1 MLRTDLFKSSSLYFL
16 ALCVAALTA
25 TAGCDGDT
33 SNNPDDDAVD
43 GDTEDGT
50 DDSTDEACVLHD
62 ECQSSEL
69 CIDGDCIAAPTCA
82 GISKADDCVDPL
94 EEIQDDLGRF
104 ASCLDGYCRPSCA
117 SDAECVEGRICSDF
131 GRCIPFTGTLA
142 AGPGGEAKKPL
153 EAGYGEALLN
163 YPIGVP
169 LGGYGS
175 RQGGTSGKYTSSL
188 SASVG
193 TFNGQYA
200 RAVALDNGE
209 SELMLIRVP
218 LIFTTFSMH
227 ERVAR
232 RLQEE
237 TGEDWRDALVISST
251 HTHSGPARFWRL
263 PTVSV
268 LPLGILGAGDF
279 AQPVED
285 WLVESITDA
294 ALAALADRESASL
307 AWEIVE
313 GFDQDDT
320 VARDRWSQTPPFDDN
335 RLLLIR
341 VDGPDDKPKAVI
353 FSYGAHGT
361 DNSSDYATDDMLGGA
376 ETGLS
381 DALSQEYGQF
391 VPAIFFAQN
400 SGSMSPASGSQGHRF
415 PHSRERAG
423 FVMVEK
429 AFEKI
434 VAMST
439 SSDVEFASKAYRF
452 PITYDLVGYERDE
465 YGTTNTIAGGEFSSG
480 AIQCNGKGWDEEG
493 YDVFVTPE
501 DLSCFSLSF
510 ILYGQQPTPLAKSQM
525 TAISL
530 DGLSILTAPG
540 ELTMDLGWEMTRVL
554 VEETGMDPHTFW
566 TFPYANDHLLYLTP
580 TRVRGGLPPY
590 LGFRVEKAPEDYP
603 DYAFSFLQGGY
614 EPSLTPWGWK
624 FGDYVVARAVD
635 AWRYFEDENATL
647 GVSPVLPAEYSR
659 DDSIAFELTA
669 DDASEPMITAEP
681 PTSVERLETIEMSW
695 IGGVAG
701 AEAPQTPLV
710 TLVRVD
716 GDNETDVIHEN
727 FRAYTNR
734 ESVMATRVRGAVGGL
749 DEWVVRW
756 EPVKSFELGTY
767 RFRLD
772 GHNISASGERVPY
785 VLESATFE
793 VTAFDDIAVNATVN
807 DDVVSGTISYGVP
820 APFTFA
826 EDTPGDRGALT
837 GALRMR
843 NGLVPDALADPPIAD
858 EDIRATGIAV
868 TLTSDSSA
876 VTVSALVETEYV
888 AAGGKTG
895 VPVTNYSFT
904 IPETGAFSLTVTDEY
919 GNSGST
925 SFSR

>member
-1 MLRTDLFKSSSLYFL
+1 MYVL
-16 ALCVAALTA
+16 ALCIASLFAI
-25 TAGCDGDT
+25 AGCGDDT
-33 SNNPDDDAVD
+33 SDDNPDTV
-43 GDTEDGT
+43 DTEDGT
-50 DDSTDEACVLHD
+50 NDGTNDGVDGPCVLHD
-62 ECQSSEL
+62 ECASSEL
-69 CIDGDCIAAPTCA
+69 CIDGACQTAPTCA
-82 GISKADDCVDPL
+82 GISEAAGCVDPL
-94 EEIQDDLGRF
+94 ESIQKDLGRY
-104 ASCLDGYCRPSCA
+104 ASCLDGYCRPACA
-117 SDAECVEGRICSDF
+117 SDADCVEGRVCSDF

-142 AGPGGEAKKPL
+142 SAPGGEAKKPL

-175 RQGGTSGKYTSSL
+175 RMGGTSGKYTSSL

-237 TGEDWRDALVISST
+237 TGDDWRDALVISST

-263 PTVSV
+263 PTVSAI
-268 LPLGILGAGDF
+268 PLGILGAGDF

-285 WLVESITDA
+285 WLVESITEA

-307 AWEIVE
+307 GWEIVE
-313 GFDQDDT
+313 GFDQEDT

-341 VDGPDDKPKAVI
+341 IDGPDNKPKAVI

-361 DNSSDYATDDMLGGA
+361 DNGSDYATDDMLGGA
-376 ETGLS
+376 ETGLTN
-381 DALSQEYGQF
+381 ALSQEYGQF
-391 VPAIFFAQN
+391 VPAIFVAQN
-400 SGSMSPASGSQGHRF
+400 SGSMSPASGSQGHDF

-423 FVMVEK
+423 FVMVDK

-434 VAMST
+434 VTMST
-439 SSDVEFASKAYRF
+439 SDDIELASKAYRF
-452 PITYDLVGYERDE
+452 PITYDLVGYERGE
-465 YGTTNTIAGGEFSSG
+465 YGTAINTIAGGEFSNG
-480 AIQCNGKGWDEEG
+480 AIQCGGKGWDKEG
-493 YDVFVTPE
+493 YDVYVSPE
-501 DLSCFSLSF
+501 DLSCINLSF
-510 ILYGQQPTPLAKSQM
+510 LLYGQQPTPLAKSQM
-525 TAISL
+525 TAITL
-530 DGLSILTAPG
+530 DDLSILTAPG

-554 VEETGMDPHTFW
+554 AEEIGIDPHMFW

-580 TRVRGGLPPY
+580 TKVRGGLPPY

-603 DYAFSFLQGGY
+603 EYAFSFLQGGY

-624 FGDYVVARAVD
+624 FGDYVVDRAVD

-647 GVSPVLPAEYSR
+647 GVGPVLPAEYSR
-659 DDSIAFELTA
+659 DDSIVFELTA
-669 DDASEPMITAEP
+669 ADASEPTITAEP
-681 PTSVERLETIEMSW
+681 PATVERLQTIEMSW

-710 TLVRVD
+710 TLVRVN
-716 GDNETDVIHEN
+716 GDDESDVVHEN
-727 FRAYTNR
+727 FRPYTNR
-734 ESVMATRVRGAVGGL
+734 ESVMATRVRGVSGGL

-767 RFRLD
+767 KFRLD
-772 GHNISASGERVPY
+772 GHNINGSGERVSY
-785 VLESATFE
+785 TLESSAFE
-793 VTAFDDIAVNATVN
+793 VTAFDGIEVSATL
-807 DDVVSGTISYGVP
+807 DGDVVSGTISYGVP
-820 APFTFA
+820 TPFTFA

-858 EDIRATGIAV
+858 EDISATGIVV

-876 VTVSALVETEYV
+876 VSVSPSV
-888 AAGGKTG
+888 ATDYISAGGKTG

-904 IPETGAFSLTVTDEY
+904 ISDTGAYTVTVSDDY
-919 GNSGST
+919 GNSGTT
-925 SFSR
+925 SVTR